1 MAIIGKRKS
10 AFIETEV
17 DDEVVIVS
25 LDRGQFFSLSG
36 TGLEVWRKLDGSR
49 SREQVLDELAAEYDV
64 GRETIAGDV
73 DAFLAEVEAA
83 GFLEMAPEGL

>member
-36 TGLEVWRKLDGSR
+36 TGLEVWRKLDGSH
-49 SREQVLDELAAEYDV
+49 SRDQVLDEIAAEYGV

-73 DAFLAEVEAA
+73 DAFVSEVEAA
-83 GFLEMAPEGL
+83 GFLEIFPDGL